1 MFSSEGWR
9 LIAFLYPNLTV
20 FFQLYIFVSFGSS
33 KPWIWIRIRIET
45 NADPK
50 HHRFKKCLESGKD
63 TYAWCTSIPRPAET
77 NVWNVKSEK
86 CVDFSSGIF
95 PTLTSAVYPYPG
107 HVSCP
112 TISVIFGLFS
122 ILVLHF
128 PFSLVAYFST
138 LIFLIAPFSP
148 WPHLR
153 SFL

>member
-1 MFSSEGWR
+1 MYR
-9 LIAFLYPNLTV
+9 
-20 FFQLYIFVSFGSS
+20 
-33 KPWIWIRIRIET
+33 
-45 NADPK
+45 
-50 HHRFKKCLESGKD
+50 
-63 TYAWCTSIPRPAET
+63 TSIPRPAET

-128 PFSLVAYFST
+128 PFSLVANIST

-148 WPHLR
+148 WPPHR
-153 SFL
+153 SFLMSLSQFPHSFFKFLICAFLISRHTVSFHPICLPFRPACPHRFVFIFIAKT